1 MSNDLTEMA
10 KRVERLP
17 SHIKQFVDMELAT
30 AMAETKVAVQRNILA
45 QNNRATGALLQSI
58 DHLDDTDTISG
69 TASLKTDGYSSH
81 VVRAGGVDAPHAP
94 FVEYGTGLRQG
105 SGAPN
110 EGTQFKAPSTPPTDS
125 IVTWMIEKGVEP
137 REYDTIY
144 GAATAI
150 AEDIARF
157 GNRAHPYMRPAWK
170 ERRADYSA
178 AHARGVH
185 TALRR
190 L

>member
-1 MSNDLTEMA
+1 MEIGTEMA
-10 KRVERLP
+10 QTK
-17 SHIKQFVDMELAT
+17 AT
-30 AMAETKVAVQRNILA
+30 VQRNILA
-45 QNNRATGALLQSI
+45 NNNRASGALLQSV
-58 DHLDDTDTISG
+58 DHFDNSATISG
-69 TASLKTDGYSSH
+69 TASIKTDGYSTH
-81 VVRAGGVDAPHAP
+81 IVRAGGVDAPHAP

-110 EGTQFKAPSTPPTDS
+110 EGTQFPAPSVPPTDS
-125 IVTWMIEKGVEP
+125 IATWMIQKGVTP

-144 GAATAI
+144 GAAAAI

-170 ERRADYSA
+170 EHRADYSV
-178 AHARGVH
+178 AHTRGVH
-185 TALRR
+185 TAVQR